1 MSRLRGSVTID
12 DVARHVGV
20 AKGTVSRVLN
30 NYTDISDDT
39 RKRILKAVNDLGYQP
54 SATARNLKRGRQDT
68 LGIVIPVGHGSGADP
83 FLAEFIDGIARALDE
98 LGLDLLVTTAHSRDH
113 MIETHKRLIARRK
126 VDGFIVTRTEVDDP
140 RIAYLKEHNFPFV
153 AHGRTSDPTGYA
165 WFDIDNAAAF
175 ADGVRHLYS
184 LGHERIGF
192 VGSSLDLNFAL
203 QRRQG
208 YRKGLET
215 LGLAH
220 DPDLETLQ
228 VFSEKGGF
236 AGARELLSLDRPPT
250 ALICVT
256 DALAIGAVQ
265 FCREIGLKA
274 GSDVT
279 VIGYDGLPVGEYLD
293 TPLTTFSQSA
303 QEAGARVA
311 RMLIQ
316 VLDGKD
322 PTSLQALAQAN
333 LIRRAS
339 DGAPSMTPEALAGV
353 LRDRLNS
360 QPLSGNK
367 GEIA

>member
-1 MSRLRGSVTID
+1 MTRASGSVTID

-30 NYTDISDDT
+30 NYTDISEET
-39 RKRILKAVNDLGYQP
+39 RKRILKAVQDLGYQP

-83 FLAEFIDGIARALDE
+83 FLSEFIDGIARALDE
-98 LGLDLLVTTAHSRDH
+98 LGLDLLVTTAHSRAH
-113 MIETHKRLIARRK
+113 MIETIQRLIARRK

-140 RIAYLKEHNFPFV
+140 RIAYLMEKNFPFV
-153 AHGRTSDPTGYA
+153 AHGRTANPSGYA
-165 WFDIDNAAAF
+165 WFDIDNHAAF

-192 VGSSLDLNFAL
+192 LGGSLELNFAL
-203 QRRQG
+203 QRRDG
-208 YRKGLET
+208 YRQGLEA
-215 LGLAH
+215 LGLTH
-220 DPDLETLQ
+220 DPQLETLQ
-228 VFSEKGGF
+228 ALSEKGGF
-236 AGARELLSLDRPPT
+236 AGAKALLSLDRPPT
-250 ALICVT
+250 ALLCVT

-265 FCREIGLKA
+265 FCRRYGLKA

-293 TPLTTFSQSA
+293 PPLTTFSQSA
-303 QEAGARVA
+303 QDAGGRVA
-311 RMLIQ
+311 RMLVD

-322 PTSLQALAQAN
+322 PASLQSLAKAT

-339 DGAPSMTPEALAGV
+339 DGAPTMTPEALSA
-353 LRDRLNS
+353 LFRNRLND
-360 QPLSGNK
+360 QPQSGSK
-367 GEIA
+367 GE

>member
-1 MSRLRGSVTID
+1 MSRARGSVTID

-39 RKRILKAVNDLGYQP
+39 RKRILKAVQELGYQP

-113 MIETHKRLIARRK
+113 MIESLKRLIARRK
-126 VDGFIVTRTEVDDP
+126 VDGFIVTRTEVNDQ
-140 RIAYLKEHNFPFV
+140 RIAYLKEQNFPFV
-153 AHGRTSDPTGYA
+153 AHGRTGDPSTYA
-165 WFDIDNAAAF
+165 WFDIDNIATF

-192 VGSSLDLNFAL
+192 LGGPLELNFAL
-203 QRRQG
+203 QRRDG
-208 YRKGLET
+208 YRQGLEA
-215 LGLAH
+215 LGLSH
-220 DPDLETLQ
+220 DPELENLQ
-228 VFSEKGGF
+228 ALSEKGGF
-236 AGARELLSLDRPPT
+236 AGAKALLSLETPPT
-250 ALICVT
+250 ALLCAT

-265 FCREIGLKA
+265 FCRKFGLAA
-274 GSDVT
+274 GADVT

-293 TPLTTFSQSA
+293 PPLTTFSQSA
-303 QEAGARVA
+303 QEAGGRVA
-311 RMLIQ
+311 RMLID
-316 VLDGKD
+316 VLDGKNPED
-322 PTSLQALAQAN
+322 LQALAKAN

-339 DGAPSMTPEALAGV
+339 DGPPAMTPDALANA
-353 LRDRLNS
+353 LRNRLKQ
-360 QPLSGNK
+360 QPYPGNK
-367 GEIA
+367 GE

>member
-1 MSRLRGSVTID
+1 MSRIPGSVTID

-30 NYTDISDDT
+30 NYTDISDET
-39 RKRILKAVNDLGYQP
+39 RKRILKAVQDLGYQP

-113 MIETHKRLIARRK
+113 MIESLQRLIARRK
-126 VDGFIVTRTEVDDP
+126 VDGFIVTRTEVNDP
-140 RIAYLKEHNFPFV
+140 RIAYLSEKKFPFV
-153 AHGRTSDPTGYA
+153 AHGRTGDPSGFA
-165 WFDIDNAAAF
+165 WFDIDNEAAF

-184 LGHERIGF
+184 LGHERIGLI
-192 VGSSLDLNFAL
+192 GGSLDLNFAL
-203 QRRQG
+203 QRREG
-208 YRKGLET
+208 YRQGLAA
-215 LGLAH
+215 LGVAH
-220 DPDLETLQ
+220 DPSLESLQ
-228 VFSEKGGF
+228 ELSERGGF
-236 AGARELLSLDRPPT
+236 SGAKALLSLDVPPT
-250 ALICVT
+250 ALLCVT

-265 FCREIGLKA
+265 FCRKFGLKA

-293 TPLTTFSQSA
+293 PPLTTFSQSA
-303 QEAGARVA
+303 QEAGGRVA
-311 RMLIQ
+311 RMLID

-322 PTSLQALAQAN
+322 PKSLQALAEAA

-339 DGAPSMTPEALAGV
+339 DGAPSMTPEALSKL
-353 LRDRLNS
+353 LRDRLNH
-360 QPLSGNK
+360 QPQSGSK
-367 GEIA
+367 GE

>member
-30 NYTDISDDT
+30 NYTDISEGT
-39 RKRILKAVNDLGYQP
+39 RKRILKAVQDLGYQP

-83 FLAEFIDGIARALDE
+83 FLSEFIDGIARALDE
-98 LGLDLLVTTAHSRDH
+98 LGLDLLVTTAHSRTH
-113 MIETHKRLIARRK
+113 MIETLQRLMARRK

-140 RIAYLKEHNFPFV
+140 RIAHLLEQGFPFV
-153 AHGRTSDPTGYA
+153 AHGRTRDPSGYA
-165 WFDIDNAAAF
+165 WFDIDNESAF

-184 LGHERIGF
+184 LGHERIGLI
-192 VGSSLDLNFAL
+192 GGTLDLNFAL
-203 QRRQG
+203 QRRNG
-208 YRKGLET
+208 YRQGLEA

-220 DPDLETLQ
+220 DPELESLQ
-228 VFSEKGGF
+228 DVGEKGGF
-236 AGARELLSLDRPPT
+236 AGAKALLSLSEPPT
-250 ALICVT
+250 ALLCVT

-265 FCREIGLKA
+265 FCRKFGLKV

-293 TPLTTFSQSA
+293 PPLTTFSQSA
-303 QEAGARVA
+303 QDAGGRVA
-311 RMLIQ
+311 RMLID

-322 PTSLQALAQAN
+322 PKSLQALAQAT

-339 DGAPSMTPEALAGV
+339 DGAPSMTPAALSEA
-353 LRDRLNS
+353 LRDRLKQ
-360 QPLSGNK
+360 QPHSGSK
-367 GEIA
+367 GV